1 MCSSH
6 NHISTSYH
14 IYRIFRYFCILLSIH
29 TKFEISLYYKYT
41 THIFSQNF
49 YRSIR
54 HKYIINMP
62 RTNRR
67 KKIPCCDAE
76 TIKQGAFFALLFMGV
91 KYIYND
97 TNIINKKALKTK
109 VKRYVREKTW
119 SMFSSIS
126 VFLFICFVAYKTTC
140 SVLHTGTEE

>member
-1 MCSSH
+1 MLITQSH
-6 NHISTSYH
+6 QHIISY
-14 IYRIFRYFCILLSIH
+14 IPYFCILLSIH

-76 TIKQGAFFALLFMGV
+76 TIKQGALAIDEFYILKVIIACIITIILINMIILINNFYL
-91 KYIYND
+91 YIY
-97 TNIINKKALKTK
+97 ICKKNSKDD
-109 VKRYVREKTW
+109 W
-119 SMFSSIS
+119 DQI
-126 VFLFICFVAYKTTC
+126 LFC
-140 SVLHTGTEE
+140 

>member
-1 MCSSH
+1 MS
-6 NHISTSYH
+6 
-14 IYRIFRYFCILLSIH
+14 
-29 TKFEISLYYKYT
+29 
-41 THIFSQNF
+41 
-49 YRSIR
+49 
-54 HKYIINMP
+54 

-140 SVLHTGTEE
+140 SVLSDPLSLGVSICDLYYKKVDDVN